1 MKNERNS
8 KCKDL
13 TLGSSDLV
21 PARNVFEQPD
31 EKYFPNRQEIRQFE
45 PKFLSVS
52 GHLVYYYL
60 LGICSGY
67 PFDESTSRRF
77 AGYERMA
84 PKPPSTA
91 GAGAPAAEEEEDDYM
106 NMTFEEP
113 QPSSKR
119 ETLTQKKKRLA
130 REAEIKGRPKS
141 KTELAEE
148 ERKKREAALNSTAID
163 TSNKGFKM
171 MAALGYKPGSAL
183 GVSRDNNDNDDRLL
197 EPIGLEMRETR
208 SGIGADAEKKRKF
221 REEVEAQQE
230 VDKKRKIE
238 AGEFRERQ
246 QKEREEKKMEGQV
259 WGAMKV
265 CERLE
270 EEEEAAAASSEDSA
284 ADTDLKKNNS
294 TRPLKSVNVL
304 WRGLVKQR
312 AINER
317 DRRMRYDL
325 HQSLSRR
332 PDYDDPDEDNEDK
345 IALGRKAQTEEVDLD
360 LDEDDPELDEFETL
374 EVSEKLTR
382 LVVYLRERWNYCFWC
397 KYKYPDKEMEG
408 CPGLTEEDH
417 D

>member
-1 MKNERNS
+1 
-8 KCKDL
+8 
-13 TLGSSDLV
+13 
-21 PARNVFEQPD
+21 
-31 EKYFPNRQEIRQFE
+31 
-45 PKFLSVS
+45 
-52 GHLVYYYL
+52 
-60 LGICSGY
+60 
-67 PFDESTSRRF
+67 
-77 AGYERMA
+77 
-84 PKPPSTA
+84 
-91 GAGAPAAEEEEDDYM
+91 M
-106 NMTFEEP
+106 NMTFEEA
-113 QPSSKR
+113 QPTHKK
-119 ETLTQKKKRLA
+119 ETLTERKKRLA

-141 KTELAEE
+141 KAELAEE
-148 ERKKREAALNSTAID
+148 ERKKREAALHSTTID

-183 GVSRDNNDNDDRLL
+183 GVPRDGTGEDDRLL
-197 EPIGLEMRETR
+197 EPIGLEMRDTR

-230 VDKKRKIE
+230 VDKKRKVE

-259 WGAMKV
+259 WAAMKV

-270 EEEEAAAASSEDSA
+270 EEEEAAEENSVDDSTDPAA
-284 ADTDLKKNNS
+284 KRRIGGK
-294 TRPLKSVNVL
+294 PLKNVNVL
-304 WRGLVKQR
+304 WRTLVKQR

-332 PDYDDPDEDNEDK
+332 PDYTDPDEESEDK
-345 IALGRKAQTEEVDLD
+345 VALGRKAETEEVDVD
-360 LDEDDPELDEFETL
+360 LDEEDEELDDFDAL
-374 EVSEKLTR
+374 EVSEKLKK

>member
-1 MKNERNS
+1 MA
-8 KCKDL
+8 
-13 TLGSSDLV
+13 SS
-21 PARNVFEQPD
+21 P
-31 EKYFPNRQEIRQFE
+31 
-45 PKFLSVS
+45 
-52 GHLVYYYL
+52 
-60 LGICSGY
+60 
-67 PFDESTSRRF
+67 
-77 AGYERMA
+77 
-84 PKPPSTA
+84 
-91 GAGAPAAEEEEDDYM
+91 PAAAATAAADDEEDDYM
-106 NMTFEEP
+106 NMTFAEP
-113 QPSSKR
+113 QPSHKK
-119 ETLTQKKKRLA
+119 ETLTQRKKRLA
-130 REAEIKGRPKS
+130 REAELKGRPKS
-141 KTELAEE
+141 KAELAEE

-183 GVSRDNNDNDDRLL
+183 GVSRHGADTDDRLL
-197 EPIGLEMRETR
+197 EPIGLEMRDTR

-230 VDKKRKIE
+230 VDKKRKVD

-246 QKEREEKKMEGQV
+246 QKEREEKRMEGQV

-270 EEEEAAAASSEDSA
+270 EEDELADSVGDDSA
-284 ADTDLKKNNS
+284 EPAKRPSK
-294 TRPLKSVNVL
+294 PLKSVNVL

-312 AINER
+312 AVNER

-332 PDYDDPDEDNEDK
+332 PDYNDPDEENEDK
-345 IALGRKAQTEEVDLD
+345 IALGRKAETEEVDVD
-360 LDEDDPELDEFETL
+360 LDEEDEELDDFEAL
-374 EVSEKLTR
+374 EVSEKLNK
-382 LVVYLRERWNYCFWC
+382 LVGYLRERWNYCFWC